1 MDFIKPEI
9 LSIYGYVSEQ
19 VLKFKEGI
27 ENYFIATESY
37 KKVNFVQVA
46 RLENLMGKET
56 LKLYN
61 SLAKDIES

>member
-9 LSIYGYVSEQ
+9 LSIHGYVSEY

-37 KKVNFVQVA
+37 KNVNFVRVA
-46 RLENLMGKET
+46 RLKNFMGKET